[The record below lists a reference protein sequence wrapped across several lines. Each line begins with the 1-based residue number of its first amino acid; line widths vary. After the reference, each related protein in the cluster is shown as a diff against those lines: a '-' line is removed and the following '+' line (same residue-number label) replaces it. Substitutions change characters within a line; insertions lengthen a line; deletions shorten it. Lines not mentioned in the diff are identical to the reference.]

1 MKKIYFLICLCS
13 VFSCFAQEKTSNY
26 ITKYKDVAIIE
37 MGASKPGE
45 IEYICKITQPDMGII
60 TNVYEA
66 HIEYFGTIDAIAET
80 KSALFNS
87 LPTSGTAF
95 VYIDDEVRQEHMSIK
110 RSIEQ
115 DEQTDKQTVELLKE
129 QLEYFKKQ
137 AETLQAQV
145 AEQAH
150 QFAEASHQ
158 MAEASQRHDTIVMKL
173 SNTIEHQQLLLQE
186 AQTHVP
192 FWKKMFGLT

>member
-1 MKKIYFLICLCS
+1 MEMRENNYYTINDALAELNISRATLYSKINSGKIKS
-13 VFSCFAQEKTSNY
+13 EKIGKNR
-26 ITKYKDVAIIE
+26 
-37 MGASKPGE
+37 
-45 IEYICKITQPDMGII
+45 
-60 TNVYEA
+60 
-66 HIEYFGTIDAIAET
+66 
-80 KSALFNS
+80 
-87 LPTSGTAF
+87 F

-150 QFAEASHQ
+150 QFAEASNQ
-158 MAEASQRHDTIVMKL
+158 TAEASQRHDTILMTL
-173 SNTIEHQQLLLQE
+173 TTTIENQQLQLQE
-186 AQTHVP
+186 GKSVS
-192 FWKKMFGLT
+192 FLKRIFGMS